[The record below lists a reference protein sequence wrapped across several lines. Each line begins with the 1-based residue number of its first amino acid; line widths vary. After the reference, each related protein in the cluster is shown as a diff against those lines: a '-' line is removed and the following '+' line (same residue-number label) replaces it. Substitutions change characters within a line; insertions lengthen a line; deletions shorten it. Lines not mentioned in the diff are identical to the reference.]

1 MLGQIKRVA
10 GGVFIAECDGDEY
23 RLHSPGKIKKQNKLI
38 VGDIVEF
45 EKSDFEYVITQV
57 KERKNSFIRPQAAN
71 IDIFLIVASM
81 KDPDFD
87 QYLTDKLTAYALMN
101 NTEPVILITKAD
113 LDEERAKLIKKMY
126 DSCGVKTFISR
137 IDHNDYSEITELLKG
152 KLVLAVGNSGVG
164 KSTFLNQF
172 ANENIQKTAETS
184 KKLGRGRHTT
194 RHVEIFDLKD
204 FKLIDTPGFA
214 SLDIGIPK
222 DGDHIKDYFREFV
235 SLAKDCKFNTCKHIN
250 EPSCAVKKALQK
262 GEVYKQRYESYL
274 RLVNEVKELEE
285 RRW

>member
-126 DSCGVKTFISR
+126 DSCGINTFISR
-137 IDHNDYSEITELLKG
+137 IDHNDYFEITELLKG